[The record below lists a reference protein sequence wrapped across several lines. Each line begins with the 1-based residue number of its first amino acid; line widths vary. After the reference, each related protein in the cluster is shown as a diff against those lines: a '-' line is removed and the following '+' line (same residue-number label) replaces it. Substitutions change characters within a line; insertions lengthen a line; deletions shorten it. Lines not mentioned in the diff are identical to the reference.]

1 MSAVEETIQPKAAA
15 RASGK
20 STLDSIVAFFSS
32 VRFGVSLLIALV
44 VLSMVGMLIIQQNV
58 DGFDSYYASL
68 TPAEKLVF
76 GSLGLFDIYH
86 SWYYNGMLLI
96 LSLNIVLA
104 SIDRFPSAWSYIV
117 KPKLIA
123 TRDFL
128 LKEPTHATFTLD
140 ETDEDSALK
149 RIETAFAT
157 LGFKPVVSVA
167 KNIEY
172 GTDASGQKDFSAVK
186 ERVQKVVFG
195 QKGKWNRIGA
205 YIVHVALLT
214 LFLGHF
220 LALQTGFDADVRM
233 IPGDEN
239 DRIQMIAF
247 DVDKKEKFDV
257 QLPFSIACLD
267 IEQKLIDQRGGIDV
281 SNTLDWRTRIKIND
295 PEYGETV
302 ADVAL
307 NKPFTYR
314 GYRFF
319 QAQTIPVGNARN
331 IKLDLTSQTDGSVQ
345 ALEIPRLG
353 SATLA
358 DGTLVEYEDFQPD
371 FVFGQDGKPDSKTG
385 DYNNPVAVLGVTPP
399 GGERTRVFAF
409 AANVDNIPVGA
420 PKLGY
425 KWKLA
430 SFEKSPFAHVLSI
443 KYDPYSGAFIA
454 WYFGG
459 FGLIGALAFV
469 FLIAHRRLW
478 VVLEKNSFGTFDVV
492 MGGNTNRNHVAF
504 EDKFNKL
511 VEQIRGSGRDESD
524 ARA

>member
-1 MSAVEETIQPKAAA
+1 M
-15 RASGK
+15 
-20 STLDSIVAFFSS
+20 
-32 VRFGVSLLIALV
+32 
-44 VLSMVGMLIIQQNV
+44 
-58 DGFDSYYASL
+58 
-68 TPAEKLVF
+68 
-76 GSLGLFDIYH
+76 
-86 SWYYNGMLLI
+86 I

-104 SIDRFPSAWSYIV
+104 SIDRFPTAWSYIA
-117 KPKLIA
+117 KPKLTA
-123 TRDFL
+123 TTDFL
-128 LKEPTHATFTLD
+128 QNLRTNASFSVNEPD
-140 ETDEDSALK
+140 EAKVLEKLTN
-149 RIETAFAT
+149 AFRSKG
-157 LGFKPVVSVA
+157 LKPVISESR
-167 KNIEY
+167 NIEY
-172 GTDASGQKDFSAVK
+172 GTDETGKKDFSVVT

-195 QKGKWNRIGA
+195 QAGKWNRVGA

-220 LALQTGFDADVRM
+220 VALQTGFDADVRM

-239 DRIQMIAF
+239 DRIQMIQF
-247 DVDKKEKFDV
+247 DLDKKEKFEV

-267 IEQKLIDQRGGIDV
+267 IEQKLIDQRAGIDV

-319 QAQTIPVGNARN
+319 QAQTIPVGNART
-331 IKLDLTSQTDGSVQ
+331 ISLDLTSQNDGSVQ
-345 ALEIPRLG
+345 KLEIPRLG
-353 SATLA
+353 SAVLA
-358 DGTLVEYEDFQPD
+358 DGTRVEYEDFQPD
-371 FVFGQDGKPDSKTG
+371 FVFGADGKPDSKTG

-409 AANVDNIPVGA
+409 AGNVDNMPVGA
-420 PKLGY
+420 PKAGY

-430 SFEKSPFAHVLSI
+430 AFEKSPFAHVLSI

-469 FLIAHRRLW
+469 FLIAHRRMW
-478 VVLEKNSFGTFDVV
+478 AVLEKNEFGGFDVTL
-492 MGGNTNRNHVAF
+492 GGDTNRNHVAF
-504 EDKFNKL
+504 EDRFNGM
-511 VEQIRGSGRDESD
+511 VDEIRGVEREPDASGT
-524 ARA
+524 

>member
-1 MSAVEETIQPKAAA
+1 MSAAEETIKPKAAA
-15 RASGK
+15 RVTGK
-20 STLDSIVAFFSS
+20 STLDRVVEFFSS
-32 VRFGVSLLIALV
+32 VRFGVTLLV
-44 VLSMVGMLIIQQNV
+44 VMVILSMIGMLIVQQNV
-58 DGFDSYYASL
+58 DGFDSYFASL

-76 GSLGLFDIYH
+76 GSLGFFDIYH
-86 SWYYNGMLLI
+86 SWYYNGLLLI

-104 SIDRFPSAWSYIV
+104 SIDRFPTAWAYIT
-117 KPKLIA
+117 KPKLTA

-128 LKEPTHATFTLD
+128 SKQPTNASFTINEPD
-140 ETDEDSALK
+140 ETTVLEKIRSAFKANGL
-149 RIETAFAT
+149 
-157 LGFKPVVSVA
+157 KPVITESRST
-167 KNIEY
+167 EY
-172 GTDASGQKDFSAVK
+172 GTDESGRKDFSVVK
-186 ERVQKVVFG
+186 ERLQKVVFG
-195 QKGKWNRIGA
+195 QSGKWNRIGA

-220 LALQTGFDADVRM
+220 VALQTGFDADVRM

-239 DRIQMIAF
+239 DRIQMIQF
-247 DVDKKEKFDV
+247 DLDKKEKFEV

-331 IKLDLTSQTDGSVQ
+331 ITLELTSQADGSAQKV
-345 ALEIPRLG
+345 EIPRLG
-353 SATLA
+353 SATLQ

-371 FVFGQDGKPDSKTG
+371 FVFGPDGKPDSKTG
-385 DYNNPVAVLGVTPP
+385 DYNNPVAVLGVTPA

-409 AANVDNIPVGA
+409 AGNVDNMPVGA
-420 PKLGY
+420 PKAGY

-430 SFEKSPFAHVLSI
+430 AFEKSPFAHVLSI

-459 FGLIGALAFV
+459 FGLMGALVFV
-469 FLIAHRRLW
+469 FLIPHRRVW
-478 VVLEKNSFGTFDVV
+478 VLVEKNSFGSYDVV
-492 MGGNTNRNHVAF
+492 VGGDTNRNHVAF
-504 EDKFNKL
+504 EEKFNKL
-511 VEQIRGSGRDESD
+511 VEQIQGVERETD
-524 ARA
+524 APLA